1 MGQAFHSAYGRVHNR
16 PGCRPLPK
24 GRRRNREAGRLL
36 GPSPNPSRNKLQR
49 VGARTSSDRVLYQ
62 TMETIFVVRIREEV
76 HPEGGP
82 RRTVIPTHSQRYGQR
97 RPSISPTEMVPK
109 ATRVSL
115 RSMASTRPDSLRRR
129 LYKSNVQGNPEYA
142 KLTKEVE
149 TPDWEEVSAESI
161 SRHAALQPRANSQEQ
176 RKTKEKP
183 PTAPTTELTTP
194 GGVALK
200 EGGEISEDIPPTD
213 ASKIPQASPDPATRK
228 VIAAVE
234 TNQEPAVHRATDPP
248 MADLSVQETLDLLA
262 ALEARLPVDERPAAL
277 EQLGI
282 QLRKGRQI
290 QITTLEEIL
299 LRLREQGLGRTR
311 VCVLTLTWC

>member
-1 MGQAFHSAYGRVHNR
+1 M
-16 PGCRPLPK
+16 
-24 GRRRNREAGRLL
+24 
-36 GPSPNPSRNKLQR
+36 
-49 VGARTSSDRVLYQ
+49 
-62 TMETIFVVRIREEV
+62 
-76 HPEGGP
+76 
-82 RRTVIPTHSQRYGQR
+82 
-97 RPSISPTEMVPK
+97 
-109 ATRVSL
+109 
-115 RSMASTRPDSLRRR
+115 
-129 LYKSNVQGNPEYA
+129 
-142 KLTKEVE
+142 
-149 TPDWEEVSAESI
+149 SAESI
-161 SRHAALQPRANSQEQ
+161 SKHAALQPRANSQEQ

-290 QITTLEEIL
+290 QITTL
-299 LRLREQGLGRTR
+299 Q
-311 VCVLTLTWC
+311 VKLTYKNPYYKNAG